1 MCGRINGLRRLFVE
15 TLAAK
20 GVTRDFSFVQRQRG
34 IFSFSGLTK
43 EQAQA
48 LREKHSVYILDNGRM
63 NVAGMNADNMDAI
76 CEAVAAVL

>member
-1 MCGRINGLRRLFVE
+1 MCDRINGLRTLFVE
-15 TLAAK
+15 TMAAK
-20 GVTRDFSFVQRQRG
+20 GVERDFSFIQRQRG

-48 LREKHSVYILDNGRM
+48 LRKDHSIYILDSGRM